1 MYFSAKDIET
11 IYTKYPNSRIVQNR
25 HGIRVVVVQTGQ
37 LAVNNIQAFLLT
49 LTASLTL
56 LAISN
61 TVVDSL
67 AIYVLPQKQL
77 YKMFKYKIT
86 PDFSD
91 YMDVKNRRKGMNFDE
106 DDDGILYDTLH
117 PYKSSQDVIRS
128 HGVAR

>member
-1 MYFSAKDIET
+1 M
-11 IYTKYPNSRIVQNR
+11 
-25 HGIRVVVVQTGQ
+25 VQTGQ
-37 LAVNNIQAFLLT
+37 LAVANIQAFLLT

>member
-1 MYFSAKDIET
+1 M
-11 IYTKYPNSRIVQNR
+11 
-25 HGIRVVVVQTGQ
+25 
-37 LAVNNIQAFLLT
+37 T

-67 AIYVLPQKQL
+67 AIYVLPQKDL
-77 YKMFKYKIT
+77 YKKFKYKIT

-91 YMDVKNRRKGMNFDE
+91 YMDIKNRRKGMNFDE

-117 PYKSSQDVIRS
+117 QYKSSQDVVKS
-128 HGVAR
+128 HGVVR